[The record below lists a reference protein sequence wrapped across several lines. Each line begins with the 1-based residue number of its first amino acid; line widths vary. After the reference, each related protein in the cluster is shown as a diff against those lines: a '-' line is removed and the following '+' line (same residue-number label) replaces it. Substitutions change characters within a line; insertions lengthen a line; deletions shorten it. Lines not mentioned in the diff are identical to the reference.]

1 MNKIAFVIPLHPKHY
16 SLAHTFMQSFMLCN
30 INKQADLCFVFSS
43 EEDSKS
49 FDVFLNRDNNVKN
62 VAMGGGG

>member
-1 MNKIAFVIPLHPKHY
+1 MNKVAFVIPLHPKHY
-16 SLAHTFMQSFMLCN
+16 TLANTFMQSFMLCN

-49 FDVFLNRDNNVKN
+49 FDVFANRNNGIKN